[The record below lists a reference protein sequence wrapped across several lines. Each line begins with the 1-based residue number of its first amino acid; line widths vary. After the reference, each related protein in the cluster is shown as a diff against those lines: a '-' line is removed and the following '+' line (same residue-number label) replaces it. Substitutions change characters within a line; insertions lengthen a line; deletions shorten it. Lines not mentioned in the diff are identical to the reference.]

1 MKKSMLKLLI
11 VTAVFF
17 VWTPADAATYTY
29 DKLDRLI
36 EVVYGSGSDGTLSH
50 ITYTYDEAGNNTS
63 ITSLGGVLFGD
74 IDDNRSVT
82 LADAILTLQ
91 IISGQEPASPP
102 VKKSDVNGDQR
113 IGMEN
118 AIYILQKLSE

>member
-1 MKKSMLKLLI
+1 MAPA
-11 VTAVFF
+11 VTVPCHTLH
-17 VWTPADAATYTY
+17 TPMM
-29 DKLDRLI
+29 RL
-36 EVVYGSGSDGTLSH
+36 GTIH
-50 ITYTYDEAGNNTS
+50 P
-63 ITSLGGVLFGD
+63 SLPWGGVLFGD